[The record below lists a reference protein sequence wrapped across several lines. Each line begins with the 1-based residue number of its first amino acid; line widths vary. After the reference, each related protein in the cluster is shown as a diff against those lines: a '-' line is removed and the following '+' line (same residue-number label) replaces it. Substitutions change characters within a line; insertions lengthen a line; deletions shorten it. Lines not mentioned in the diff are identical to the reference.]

1 MKPVRALVIA
11 LLGYA
16 AVLVPTVSQAR
27 SVELSLPGISVRL
40 PAPPIPIL
48 VPPGVTVREVGY
60 DRYESY
66 GRDDRE
72 YRRLPPPRYYR
83 EDWRREDWRHDRRD
97 YRDDRREYRDDRH
110 DHGDHDRGG
119 RH

>member
-16 AVLVPTVSQAR
+16 AVLVPSVSQAR

-48 VPPGVTVREVGY
+48 LPPGVSIREERGY
-60 DRYESY
+60 DSGY
-66 GRDDRE
+66 E
-72 YRRLPPPRYYR
+72 YRRMPPPPRYYR
-83 EDWRREDWRHDRRD
+83 EGWRHERWEDRRD
-97 YRDDRREYRDDRH
+97 DHHYRHDRH
-110 DHGDHDRGG
+110 DHDDHGGRWGHDRDGW
-119 RH
+119 RR